1 MKKIIITFFILIW
14 TFSFLGINNSYSDN
28 SKYLDNLTDN
38 QDIKVDKDWSGE
50 EGIQYLA
57 NRIAKSL
64 QAIFFAIATIY
75 FLIISIKL
83 IITNKTEEEISNFKK
98 WILWISIWLILT
110 QLASAFVN
118 NIYQWKDTEIS
129 FNEGSTFDV
138 IDLAT
143 NLKDNIINPL
153 IQILETAAAFFFVII
168 AIYAFFRIIT
178 SAWDEEKAKTWK
190 MTVLYAIIWFIVIK
204 LARFLINAVYKMN
217 GTSSITGWVSNIS
230 NDLSWVWEIIFNII
244 NWMNSFVWLF
254 VIIMILFTWAK
265 IIFSW
270 WDEDKLSKA
279 KKSIIYIVIWIAIIL
294 MNYLILMFFF
304 NVNPS

>member
-1 MKKIIITFFILIW
+1 MKKILITFFILIW
-14 TFSFLGINNSYSDN
+14 TFSFLGIDNSYSDN
-28 SKYLDNLTDN
+28 SKYLDKLTDN

-118 NIYQWKDTEIS
+118 NIYQWKDTEIY

-138 IDLAT
+138 IDLA
-143 NLKDNIINPL
+143 NWLKNNIINPL

-204 LARFLINAVYKMN
+204 LARFLIDAVYKMN
-217 GTSSITGWVSNIS
+217 ETSSITGWVSNIS